1 MATVASN
8 ISRVYKD
15 LDLNFNIHPI
25 KKDINKHTAERAV
38 INSIKNLMLTNF
50 YERPFRPNLG
60 SNVRSLLFEPLDSGT
75 ASLLEIAIRDV
86 IKNYEPRARINR
98 LYVEADFENNGF
110 KTEMEFFVLNLTTP
124 LTINFFLERAR

>member
-110 KTEMEFFVLNLTTP
+110 KTEMEFFVLNLTTT

>member
-110 KTEMEFFVLNLTTP
+110 KTEMEFFVLNLTTS